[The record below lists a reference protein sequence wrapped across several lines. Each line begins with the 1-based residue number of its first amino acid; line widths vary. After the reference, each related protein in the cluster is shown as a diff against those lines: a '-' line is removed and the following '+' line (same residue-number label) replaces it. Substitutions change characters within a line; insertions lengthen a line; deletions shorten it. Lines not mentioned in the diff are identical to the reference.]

1 MVLFHNANIT
11 DINAIC
17 EQGLLPA
24 SVSRNYN
31 WESNKRADNSEDVVY
46 LFSPKSKKN
55 TFTEYGICLIEVDI
69 DNANENELACN
80 DKHSNDYTEY
90 VTDQVSPEQIKAI
103 YIPEIFKSRIKEYT
117 ELSEEALNKIVW
129 CDMEAE
135 IYDKYIPN
143 PDNEYGFGGTHI
155 YKKADSKVLEKFVET
170 APLNVTYFNYFRGVD
185 DNREMIE
192 MHNVIYIR
200 KEG

>member
-1 MVLFHNANIT
+1 MVLFHNANLT

-69 DNANENELACN
+69 DDANENELACN

-90 VTDQVSPEQIKAI
+90 VTQSVSPEQIKAI

-143 PDNEYGFGGTHI
+143 PDNEYGFGGTHV
-155 YKKADSKVLEKFVET
+155 YKRADKKVLDKFVET
-170 APLNVTYFNYFRGVD
+170 APLDVTYFNYFRGLY

-192 MHNVIYIR
+192 LYNVIYIR

>member
-1 MVLFHNANIT
+1 MVLFHNANLT

-31 WESNKRADNSEDVVY
+31 WESNKIADNSVNVVY

-69 DNANENELACN
+69 DDANENELACN

-90 VTDQVSPEQIKAI
+90 VTQSVSPEQIKAI
-103 YIPEIFKSRIKEYT
+103 YIPEIFKSRINEYT
-117 ELSEEALNKIVW
+117 ELSEKALNKIVW

-143 PDNEYGFGGTHI
+143 PNDKYGLGGTHV
-155 YKKADSKVLEKFVET
+155 YKRADKKVLDKFVET
-170 APLNVTYFNYFRGVD
+170 APLDVTYFNYFRGLY

-192 MHNVIYIR
+192 LYNVIYIR
-200 KEG
+200 KE